1 MSMQHFGGMYADL
14 DLVALSSL
22 PKHLP
27 IIKHKTPPPVL
38 IVYLGIMGDEN
49 YERLIP
55 NAFMVSTTPGHLVR
69 LKPLEF
75 V

>member
-1 MSMQHFGGMYADL
+1 MSMQQFGGMYADL

-27 IIKHKTPPPVL
+27 ILKHKTPPPVP
-38 IVYLGIMGDEN
+38 IVYLGLMGDEN
-49 YERLIP
+49 YEHP